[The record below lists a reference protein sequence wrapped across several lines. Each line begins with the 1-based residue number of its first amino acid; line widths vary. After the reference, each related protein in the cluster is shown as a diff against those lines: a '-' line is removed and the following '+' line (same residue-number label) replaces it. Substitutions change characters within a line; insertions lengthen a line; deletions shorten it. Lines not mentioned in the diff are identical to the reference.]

1 MVKRACQL
9 VAIEVPKVLLTMFA
23 LVVLRVQG
31 LAAIGLGQDT
41 FIIDGI
47 VNPFLCDKLGGKSE
61 K

>member
-31 LAAIGLGQDT
+31 LAAIRLGQDT

-47 VNPFLCDKLGGKSE
+47 VNLFPT
-61 K
+61 